1 MSSGK
6 LTLEHH
12 FGEVESQLLIQPNHL
27 RRRRSWAFRRSPRL
41 RPSRS
46 TDDESRES
54 ETEKWIV
61 VEGINSNE
69 TTELKSYLVAKP
81 TTNSQLKKSELNN
94 IFLIVFTFM
103 QVQASEQTLFLMR
116 FPPKMFITLTS
127 ALLIRPIQNES
138 VGAYVQH
145 LNTIKFSNFFPITLT
160 TLVAAGS
167 TFLTVK
173 TTKPSRILDSK
184 LMSRLKKISTTRARS
199 KSQHKS

>member
-1 MSSGK
+1 
-6 LTLEHH
+6 
-12 FGEVESQLLIQPNHL
+12 
-27 RRRRSWAFRRSPRL
+27 
-41 RPSRS
+41 
-46 TDDESRES
+46 
-54 ETEKWIV
+54 
-61 VEGINSNE
+61 
-69 TTELKSYLVAKP
+69 
-81 TTNSQLKKSELNN
+81 
-94 IFLIVFTFM
+94 
-103 QVQASEQTLFLMR
+103 MR